1 MEHEQCDGS
10 ELPPQKPRCSYEGRY
25 GINTRISFFFFF
37 NPVNHQLLMSFHAG
51 LLQELIQGWCCFP
64 DSALLP
70 SLPSAKQGG
79 LSLTEIN

>member
-1 MEHEQCDGS
+1 MNSVMDQSSLLRNQDALMKEDVGLIPEY
-10 ELPPQKPRCSYEGRY
+10 P
-25 GINTRISFFFFF
+25 FFL
-37 NPVNHQLLMSFHAG
+37 NPVNHQLLMSLHAG